1 MADEE
6 KLPPGWEKRMS
17 RSSGARGS
25 GLGRGRAGR
34 RRQGS
39 SSPLGRG
46 APGRFPGVWAPLR
59 SPDETAPASPMGAA
73 SLRGGAGKPEETEAR
88 GGAEE
93 AQCAA
98 RVEGGR
104 GRRSLG
110 TPPGGGRG
118 PGPGPADPA
127 DTLWLDAPD
136 VLRKRLCTLLGP
148 GVTPTPR

>member
-59 SPDETAPASPMGAA
+59 SPDETARPAPWGLRASGAERGSPRKLRQGAGPKRPSA
-73 SLRGGAGKPEETEAR
+73 PPGWRGGGAGDPSAHP
-88 GGAEE
+88 
-93 AQCAA
+93 
-98 RVEGGR
+98 RVVAVALALALPIR
-104 GRRSLG
+104 L
-110 TPPGGGRG
+110 TPCGLMHL
-118 PGPGPADPA
+118 
-127 DTLWLDAPD
+127 T
-136 VLRKRLCTLLGP
+136 C
-148 GVTPTPR
+148 

>member
-98 RVEGGR
+98 RVEGGGAGDPSAHPR
-104 GRRSLG
+104 VVAVALALALPIRL
-110 TPPGGGRG
+110 TPCGLMHL
-118 PGPGPADPA
+118 
-127 DTLWLDAPD
+127 T
-136 VLRKRLCTLLGP
+136 C
-148 GVTPTPR
+148 